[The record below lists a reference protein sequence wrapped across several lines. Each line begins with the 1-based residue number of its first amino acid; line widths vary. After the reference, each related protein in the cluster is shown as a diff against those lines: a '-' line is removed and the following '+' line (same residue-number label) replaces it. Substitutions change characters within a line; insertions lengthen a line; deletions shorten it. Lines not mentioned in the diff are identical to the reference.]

1 MGRNW
6 NWIIQEGNILMT
18 TNLECIFDGTMLI
31 YLGNENTIVFVDDE
45 NNISEIFE
53 QIIAEDEGWA

>member
-1 MGRNW
+1 
-6 NWIIQEGNILMT
+6 MT